1 MITKRVFNAAF
12 NASLPVLMG
21 YLAMGMASGILLAK
35 TVSIPCLP
43 LWAFLTSA
51 VNISGAFQ
59 FLLVDWVKNT
69 TVLFQV
75 VLLTICLNLRYAMY
89 GFSLLER
96 FKNVPLLQKLYL
108 IWALTDETYAIQV
121 ANKVPEG
128 EDSVSYCLT
137 VAALDHFYWFAG
149 VTAGAVIGGSLPF
162 NCQGID
168 FAMTA
173 LFLVV
178 LVDQCKE
185 RINRMPA
192 VIGGVIALIWG
203 LTAGVDRMLLPAIP
217 CVLVILFL
225 FRKKLLKEKTA

>member
-12 NASLPVLMG
+12 KASLPVLMG

-96 FKNVPLLQKLYL
+96 FKKVPLLQKLYL

-128 EDSVSYCLT
+128 
-137 VAALDHFYWFAG
+137 
-149 VTAGAVIGGSLPF
+149 
-162 NCQGID
+162 
-168 FAMTA
+168 
-173 LFLVV
+173 
-178 LVDQCKE
+178 
-185 RINRMPA
+185 
-192 VIGGVIALIWG
+192 
-203 LTAGVDRMLLPAIP
+203 
-217 CVLVILFL
+217 
-225 FRKKLLKEKTA
+225 